1 MKSFTEELKFLKEK
15 TGKDEAAILAQAV
28 KVGIDNLFREYIITS
43 YLNGEIKR
51 NQVVKFLDPKK
62 IAKIDAQ
69 KKAID
74 EDIEWGLNKG

>member
-51 NQVVKFLDPKK
+51 NHVVKFLDPKK